1 MKWYKNIYRRQ
12 LTDMHIADDKS
23 EYLSAFDAE
32 KSAYTKSDDLS
43 AIAHRFVQLSYDH
56 CENARKNDGRKQRH
70 KTTYK
75 SV

>member
-32 KSAYTKSDDLS
+32 KYFACLK
-43 AIAHRFVQLSYDH
+43 
-56 CENARKNDGRKQRH
+56 
-70 KTTYK
+70 
-75 SV
+75 